1 MLLGGCVAAAWLER
15 APLVPADAGRGG
27 GDGSGWVWAFFGCL
41 AGAFA
46 LYLAA
51 LWLIRRAPPSLA
63 AVGVLA
69 VAIQLLPL
77 GAPLLLSTD
86 AWAYWQY
93 GEIATADGNPYRDA
107 PSEFP
112 GNPAYDHAGFAW
124 RDTISVYG
132 PAFTLGSELVAKA
145 AGSSP
150 DAAAWAFKVIAALG
164 MLALTGLAAML
175 ARDRV
180 TAAALVGWNPLF
192 AIHFAGGGHNDSVML
207 ALVLGALA
215 LAATG
220 RRAAAGA
227 AWALAILVKWIPLV
241 FFALRAL
248 EARAAGRRVGHL
260 GFAIAASVV
269 AALAFWRY
277 GVDWLRAF
285 GPLARNADGQTSYAL
300 PHRLEQLGLP
310 HGATIALAALGLV
323 AGAAWLAREASRGRV
338 HLGLAGCLLLAT
350 TPWLTPW
357 YAVWAL
363 PLAAAEGDRKAQ
375 LVALAFCA
383 YLLPQTIL

>member
-1 MLLGGCVAAAWLER
+1 MEG
-15 APLVPADAGRGG
+15 APLAPSDAGRGG
-27 GDGSGWVWAFFGCL
+27 GDGGAWVWVFFGCL
-41 AGAFA
+41 VGAFV

-51 LWLIRRAPPSLA
+51 LRLIGRRRPSLI

-112 GNPAYDHAGFAW
+112 VNPAYEHAGFAW

-145 AGSSP
+145 VGSSP
-150 DAAAWAFKVIAALG
+150 DAAAWTFKVIAALG
-164 MLALTGLAAML
+164 MLALTGLAAVL

-180 TAAALVGWNPLF
+180 AAAALVGWNPLF
-192 AIHFAGGGHNDSVML
+192 AIHFAGGGHNDSLML

-215 LAATG
+215 LAASG
-220 RRAAAGA
+220 RRATAGA

-241 FFALRAL
+241 FFALRAV
-248 EARAAGRRVGHL
+248 EARAAGRRVSHAGL
-260 GFAIAASVV
+260 AVTASLVGV
-269 AALAFWRY
+269 LAFWRY
-277 GVDWLRAF
+277 GLDWLRAF
-285 GPLARNADGQTSYAL
+285 GPLARNAEGQTSYAL
-300 PHRLEQLGLP
+300 PNRLEQLGVP
-310 HGATIALAALGLV
+310 HDVTLVLAALALIGGL
-323 AGAAWLAREASRGRV
+323 AWLAREASRGRV
-338 HLGLAGCLLLAT
+338 RLGRAGCLLLAT

-363 PLAAAEGDRKAQ
+363 PLAAAEGDRRAQ